1 MKILVTGATGFIG
14 SHLVRRLLSEGHQVC
29 VTVRDVE
36 KVKEMFENKV
46 EIYKLDIRRKQD
58 FDQLPFD
65 FDWIFHCAAAV
76 SYRRP
81 DKEEIYDTNVNGT
94 DYILRFALKNKK
106 LKKLVYIS
114 SVGVYGPTNN
124 PPANETWEHNPETDY
139 EKSKDQAEKLV
150 RKYASNGLPAVIIQP
165 TLVFGPGDT
174 SSGMFSLFKSVSNKR
189 FMSVGKE
196 SALMHPVYIKNLIDA
211 LLLAAKS
218 SVKGE
223 VIIIGDSKAQSLDNL
238 ANLIA
243 REMGVKLLPL
253 KLSYLF
259 GLCLA
264 YIGDVIRKV
273 GVLFPFGSDTFYFM
287 THHRAYDISKA
298 KKVLKYKPEV
308 TTINGI
314 RRTINWYRKN
324 NIL

>member
-1 MKILVTGATGFIG
+1 
-14 SHLVRRLLSEGHQVC
+14 
-29 VTVRDVE
+29 
-36 KVKEMFENKV
+36 
-46 EIYKLDIRRKQD
+46 
-58 FDQLPFD
+58 
-65 FDWIFHCAAAV
+65 
-76 SYRRP
+76 
-81 DKEEIYDTNVNGT
+81 
-94 DYILRFALKNKK
+94 
-106 LKKLVYIS
+106 
-114 SVGVYGPTNN
+114 
-124 PPANETWEHNPETDY
+124 
-139 EKSKDQAEKLV
+139 
-150 RKYASNGLPAVIIQP
+150 
-165 TLVFGPGDT
+165 
-174 SSGMFSLFKSVSNKR
+174 
-189 FMSVGKE
+189 
-196 SALMHPVYIKNLIDA
+196 MHPVYIKNLIDA